1 MSSAPYW
8 NPSAKKSTA
17 LLAETGAN
25 PPFLFRVPMRFL
37 LALCLTVFTMM
48 TAMVS
53 PTFALPSTKV
63 AAQQLYKRLPD
74 FPKENAYSSKET
86 GQVSEDNTLAR
97 RIITYHNVIKG
108 RSPYSRIDWKF
119 TLADYLGI
127 NDEMGYQEYPGAET
141 LTANPMV
148 RDRKVIDQ
156 LTRKQREALTAALVN
171 IYDRERPEP
180 R

>member
-1 MSSAPYW
+1 
-8 NPSAKKSTA
+8 
-17 LLAETGAN
+17 
-25 PPFLFRVPMRFL
+25 MRFL

-48 TAMVS
+48 TAMVA

>member
-1 MSSAPYW
+1 MSLAPYW
-8 NPSAKKSTA
+8 NPSAEKSTA

-48 TAMVS
+48 TSMVA

-63 AAQQLYKRLPD
+63 AAQQLYKKLPD
-74 FPKENAYSSKET
+74 FPKENAYS
-86 GQVSEDNTLAR
+86 
-97 RIITYHNVIKG
+97 IITYHNVIKG